1 VSAWSRALGLL
12 ARREY
17 SRAELRQR
25 LRSRGHDEDE
35 IDTALARLVELD
47 LQSDARWQEALTRRR
62 QAQGYGP
69 LRIRAELRA
78 GAADP
83 PELHDQDGLAA
94 PVVTARDDT
103 GADVDALER
112 AVALLER
119 RSAGEDFSDPRP
131 RARAFRLLIRRGYP
145 ASMAA
150 AAVLRVAALFS
161 ARASEGNGQSAG
173 GGSG

>member
-1 VSAWSRALGLL
+1 MSAWSRAVGLL

-35 IDTALARLVELD
+35 IDTTLARLVELD
-47 LQSDARWQEALTRRR
+47 LQSDARWTETLTRRR

-83 PELHDQDGLAA
+83 PELLDQGALAA
-94 PVVTARDDT
+94 SDVTACDDT
-103 GADVDALER
+103 GTDADTLER

-119 RSAGEDFSDPRP
+119 RSAGEDFTDPRP
-131 RARAFRLLIRRGYP
+131 RARALRLLIRRGFP

-161 ARASEGNGQSAG
+161 ARASVRNGQSAG